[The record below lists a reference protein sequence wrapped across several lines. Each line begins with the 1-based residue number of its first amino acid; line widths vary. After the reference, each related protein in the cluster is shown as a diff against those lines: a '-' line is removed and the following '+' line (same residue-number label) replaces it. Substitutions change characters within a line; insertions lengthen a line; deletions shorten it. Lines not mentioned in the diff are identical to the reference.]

1 MLDFPRWQVW
11 GILLVILAG
20 LLFALPNAFTEKQ
33 VAALPDWVPGGQIN
47 LGLDLRG
54 GSHILLEAV
63 EGDVLRSKLD
73 ILEETARAELRQA
86 EGGAIPVRDLG
97 TSGGTVSFTVRE
109 SADLD
114 RAVELMRTLA
124 RPVQLSGQLSGQRSF
139 DVEVRDG
146 TRVVLTPTPAGIA
159 AETDA
164 AMGQAVEVIRRRID
178 ELGTREP
185 TIIRQGAN
193 RIVVQVPG
201 LQDPDA
207 LKALLGKTARLE
219 FKLVDTEA
227 DPAAAAQGRAPPGS
241 QLLPSKEG
249 GALVVKRRPIVTGD
263 QLVDAQPSFQDGVPV
278 VSFRFDAAGGR
289 RFGRATQENVG
300 KPFAIVLDN
309 EVISAP
315 RINEPILGGS
325 GIIQGSFTTESA
337 NELAILLRSGKLPIE
352 LKVIEERTVGPDL
365 GADSIRAGAIASV
378 LATILVAIF
387 MIMTYGRFGV
397 WSVVALVLNAVLIL
411 GVMSA
416 IGATLTLPGIAGF
429 VLTIGAAVD
438 ANVLINE
445 RIREELR
452 KGRGVVSAVEA
463 GYREASRAIFDANV
477 TNVIAAAI
485 MFWFGSGPI
494 KGFAIVLIIGI
505 ITSVFTAVTVTRLI
519 VANWIRANRPQAIA
533 L

>member
-11 GILLVILAG
+11 GILAVLVAG
-20 LLFALPNAFTEKQ
+20 LLLTLPNFFPES
-33 VAALPDWVPGGQIN
+33 ALARLPSWVPAKHLN

-54 GSHILLEAV
+54 GSHILLEA
-63 EGDVLRSKLD
+63 DVDDIRRQKLE
-73 ILEETARAELRQA
+73 IMEESARGELREA
-86 EGGAIPVRDLG
+86 EGGPIRVLDLG
-97 TSGGTVSFTVRE
+97 TRGGVVSFTVRNP
-109 SADLD
+109 ADLD

-124 RPVQLSGQLSGQRSF
+124 RPVGQLSGQRSF

-146 TRVVLTPTPAGIA
+146 TRVVLVPTDAGLVA
-159 AETDA
+159 ATDA
-164 AMGQAVEVIRRRID
+164 AMTQAVEVIRRRVD

-185 TIIRQGAN
+185 TIIRQGDT

-207 LKALLGKTARLE
+207 LKAMIGKTARLE

-227 DPAAAAQGRAPPGS
+227 DPADAAAGRAPPGS
-241 QLLPSKEG
+241 QVVPNQEG
-249 GALVVKRRPIVTGD
+249 GVSVVKRRAIVTGD
-263 QLVDAQPSFQDGVPV
+263 QLVDSQPSFQEGVPV
-278 VSFRFDAAGGR
+278 VSFRFDSAGGR

-300 KPFAIVLDN
+300 KPFAIILDGQ
-309 EVISAP
+309 VISAP
-315 RINEPILGGS
+315 RINEPILGGA
-325 GIIQGSFTTESA
+325 GIIQGNFTTETA
-337 NELAILLRSGKLPIE
+337 NELAILLRSGKLPVE

-365 GADSIRAGAIASV
+365 GADSIRAGAIASA
-378 LATILVAIF
+378 LATLLVALF

-397 WSVVALVLNAVLIL
+397 WSVVALVLNAILIV

-452 KGRGVVSAVEA
+452 RGRGVATAIEA
-463 GYREASRAIFDANV
+463 GYREASRAILDANV
-477 TNVIAAAI
+477 TNVIAAVM

-494 KGFAIVLIIGI
+494 KGFAVVLIIGI

-519 VANWIRANRPQAIA
+519 VSQWVRSRRPQAI
-533 L
+533 LL